1 MGLYHDLFINL
12 GNLWKIYGTFM
23 GKYMENL
30 CEIYGKFSIDLC
42 ESIYGK
48 SMEKPMDID
57 EIVGNSQLKP
67 STIYGKCG

>member
-1 MGLYHDLFINL
+1 
-12 GNLWKIYGTFM
+12 
-23 GKYMENL
+23 MENQ

-42 ESIYGK
+42 EPIYGK
-48 SMEKPMDID
+48 SMEKPMEID